1 MEYDTST
8 ASTSGGASS
17 NDANHNRTTTNSS
30 RGGAVRV
37 TGLQTDTTL
46 LAQPITFPFSGKTA
60 KNRFLKAPMTE
71 RLCTWNAPNEPIS
84 NRGHPTPEYK
94 LLYQRWGEGEIGM
107 IVSGNTMVAYDAVEA
122 FGNPILPDDHDGRVA
137 AYGEVVKLAKRHGSL
152 IVAQISHPGRQGTK
166 WLNPNP
172 VSASDV
178 HLKIKWAGNEF
189 APPRPLEVPEIREMV
204 RLWGETAF
212 LCWKAGF
219 DGVQVHCAHGY
230 LLAQFLSPSTNHR
243 IDEYGGSLA
252 NRSRIVFE
260 IIAEIDRRV
269 RQQYPS
275 FIVCVKLNSV
285 EFQDKGTTP
294 EEARE
299 LALKLEEAKVDF
311 VDLSGGTFE
320 ARAFEHKK
328 ESTVKREAYF
338 IEFAEQLRPLLKKT
352 KVYVTGGLRTA
363 GGMVKALESGACDG
377 LGIGRPLAAE
387 PYLCKEILKG
397 KVSGAIE
404 NVMPLPLNTQS
415 SGTQLHQIGKGEG
428 SISDWSVEGEVK
440 RWQEANEQETER
452 KKSVLPLV
460 DSSGYAW
467 IKPESAF
474 AYLQEV

>member
-1 MEYDTST
+1 
-8 ASTSGGASS
+8 GGAANGQVST
-17 NDANHNRTTTNSS
+17 NDS

-37 TGLQTDTTL
+37 SGSKVDTSSL
-46 LAQPITFPFSGKTA
+46 GESITFPFSGKTA

-71 RLCTWNAPNEPIS
+71 RLCTWNKPDEPL
-84 NRGHPTPEYK
+84 NKRGMPTPEYK
-94 LLYQRWGEGEIGM
+94 LLYQRWGEGNIGM
-107 IVSGNTMVAYDAVEA
+107 IVSGNTMVKYDAVEA
-122 FGNPILPDDHDGRVA
+122 YGNPIFPDDDNGRVA
-137 AYGEVVKLAKRHGSL
+137 AFREVVDVAKQHGSL

-189 APPRPLEVPEIREMV
+189 APPRPLEIPEIKEMV
-204 RLWGETAF
+204 RLWGETSY

-219 DGVQVHCAHGY
+219 DGVQIHCAHGY

-243 IDEYGGSLA
+243 SDEYGGSFP

-269 RQQYPS
+269 RQHDPS

-294 EEARE
+294 AEARE
-299 LALKLEEAKVDF
+299 FALQLEAARVDF

-328 ESTVKREAYF
+328 ESTIQREAYF
-338 IEFAEQLRPLLKKT
+338 IEFAEQMRPLLKRT

-363 GGMVKALESGACDG
+363 GGMAKAVESGACDG
-377 LGIGRPLAAE
+377 IGIGRPLAAE
-387 PYLCKEILKG
+387 PYLCSEILQG
-397 KVSGAIE
+397 RVAGAIE
-404 NVMPLPLNTQS
+404 NFMPLPLNTQA
-415 SGTQLHQIGKGEG
+415 SGMQLHQVGKGEEQ
-428 SISDWSVEGEVK
+428 ISDWSVESEVK
-440 RWQEANEQETER
+440 RWQEANEVEAKR
-452 KKSVLPLV
+452 KMEMLPIV
-460 DSSGYAW
+460 DSSGYAY
-467 IKPESAF
+467 IKPESGF
-474 AYLQEV
+474 AYLKT